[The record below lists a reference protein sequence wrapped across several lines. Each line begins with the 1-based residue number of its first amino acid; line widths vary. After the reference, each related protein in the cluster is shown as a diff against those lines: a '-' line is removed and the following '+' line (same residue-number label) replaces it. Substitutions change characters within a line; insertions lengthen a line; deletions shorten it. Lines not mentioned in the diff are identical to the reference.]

1 MKKALLLTILSVVA
15 LAGTLT
21 AQATAP
27 VPLFSDDFNEGKLD
41 TSKWKVATYPSP
53 DSHPDVNDGQY
64 VADSLDF
71 SHGMLEITTTQPRNH
86 SGHRGAAQRSF
97 GGAIISKDRFGYGT
111 YEFVMRMSTTSPT
124 PGGKGGARSGSVSS
138 GFLYWNKSESE
149 IDLEFL
155 GNDNA
160 IWVTTWKNTNL
171 KQAPKPPFE
180 DIRQETQV
188 ENDYLAERFC
198 TYRIEWTPKRVKVYI
213 DDTLVA
219 EHTHHVPSAP
229 AQIILQHRGT
239 NSDKWGGEAD
249 INNDH
254 YFYVKSVSFTP
265 MP

>member
-1 MKKALLLTILSVVA
+1 MRKSFFFLSLCALLAVPMVA
-15 LAGTLT
+15 QT
-21 AQATAP
+21 ATT
-27 VPLFSDDFNEGKLD
+27 PLFSDDFDSGKLD
-41 TSKWKVATYPSP
+41 TNKWKIATYPSP
-53 DSHPDVNDGQY
+53 DSHPDVNEGVY
-64 VADSLDF
+64 VPEALDF
-71 SHGMLEITTTQPRNH
+71 SQGMLTITSTQPRNH
-86 SGHRGAAQRSF
+86 SGHRGGAQQSY
-97 GGAIISKDRFGYGT
+97 GGAIISRERFGYGT
-111 YEFVMRMSTTSPT
+111 YEFVMRMSTTAPT
-124 PGGKGGARSGSVSS
+124 PDGKGKSQTGSVSS

-155 GNDNA
+155 SNDNA
-160 IWVTTWKNTNL
+160 IWITTWKNKNL

-198 TYRIEWTPKRVKVYI
+198 TYRIEWTPGRVKVYI

-239 NSDKWGGEAD
+239 NSDKWGGVASVD
-249 INNDH
+249 KTH

-265 MP
+265 LSN